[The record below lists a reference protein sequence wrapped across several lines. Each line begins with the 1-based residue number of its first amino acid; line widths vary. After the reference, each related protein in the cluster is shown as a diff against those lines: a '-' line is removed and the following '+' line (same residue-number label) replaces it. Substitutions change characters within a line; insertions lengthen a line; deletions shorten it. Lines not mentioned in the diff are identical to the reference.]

1 MILRKIPVQEGEEYY
16 DFSVYEGKYE
26 FIIKCDICGT
36 EFQHANRLKMYC
48 SQRCADVANIQKRK
62 EYRHETCQKVCEHC
76 GETYQATRIDS
87 LFCSAAC
94 RQANHRDRQKR
105 EPPAEQASLSVVKYS
120 WGYDLE
126 DLVQDLKDNE
136 IYCVVGM
143 QLFGATDLRKFSQA
157 NIKYIYIKELDVPN
171 ELYSALNK
179 KEITQAQYEAKY
191 KKYLQSLK
199 LGLEIDKTD
208 KMALLIHDPAKY
220 FEHTEKCYNII
231 LPEFIK
237 KVLGRTKINIL

>member
-1 MILRKIPVQEGEEYY
+1 
-16 DFSVYEGKYE
+16 
-26 FIIKCDICGT
+26 
-36 EFQHANRLKMYC
+36 
-48 SQRCADVANIQKRK
+48 
-62 EYRHETCQKVCEHC
+62 
-76 GETYQATRIDS
+76 
-87 LFCSAAC
+87 
-94 RQANHRDRQKR
+94 
-105 EPPAEQASLSVVKYS
+105 LSVVKYS

-179 KEITQAQYEAKY
+179 KKITQAQYEAKY

-199 LGLEIDKTD
+199 LELEIDKTD
-208 KMALLIHDPAKY
+208 KMALLIHDPAK
-220 FEHTEKCYNII
+220 E
-231 LPEFIK
+231 
-237 KVLGRTKINIL
+237 